1 MADEEK
7 LYQAYYASERHWT
20 GGKEIKE
27 LHKITSM
34 SKKDVKSWLAKQAL
48 WHVYTPSPKEIHHRH
63 YNVTKPSEQHQF
75 DLLYM
80 PSNLFEGITYNVYL
94 NRN

>member
-34 SKKDVKSWLAKQAL
+34 SKKDVKS
-48 WHVYTPSPKEIHHRH
+48 
-63 YNVTKPSEQHQF
+63 
-75 DLLYM
+75 
-80 PSNLFEGITYNVYL
+80 
-94 NRN
+94 